1 MRTNTR
7 SGTTPTSTDTPLHD
21 APFPVADRR
30 DRERRVN
37 NSDKA
42 RERKRRYKSTDKG
55 AENKRRQED
64 REYLAREFIAWDGE
78 GFTDDSGTHLYT
90 LLASSDGDRTENV
103 NGIGTADAFELL
115 LSCKRRN
122 PRAIMVGYGLG
133 YDVNM
138 ILRDLTTD
146 LLHRLYKTGSVR
158 WLWYR
163 IAWRDGK
170 TFRVERD
177 GVSVTLYDV
186 ISFFQC
192 SFVKACDQYLGTEWE
207 NRAQIIAGKAARG
220 SFTAEDAEAV
230 ADYNA
235 AELRNLVRLMEEL
248 RLRLFRVGMLIRRWD
263 GPGAVAAQLMSNQ
276 NVKAHMRSESDD
288 DIRRAVR
295 TAYAGGRFEVMQFGH
310 VLDNAYEYDVNSAY
324 PSALRELPSL
334 ADGTWQHVNGDP
346 GDQPFAIYRV
356 QFSGYAMFC
365 DPSPFWIRTRLG
377 TIHYPRI
384 GEGWYWSP
392 EVAAVRKYRPDTFAV
407 VEAYVFEPA
416 TDVKPFAFVEP
427 LYLKRQALKRG
438 GDGAHVG
445 IKLGLNSLYGKL
457 AQQVGWRP
465 ARNGKPAKLPPF
477 HQLEYAG
484 FVTSHCRAAVWSAIA
499 SDPGNVIAFE
509 TDAVF
514 TRKPIDVPI
523 GSGLG
528 QFELTE
534 FSSLTYVKS
543 GTYFGTL
550 TDGTEVSKTRGVDL
564 GTLTRADVVNAWEQN
579 EKEAVAQSTRFNG
592 AGIAL
597 TQGMHKWRRWET
609 SEKHVYL
616 GPQGK
621 RIHYDCAECAGYDG
635 FKLGIWHAS
644 ECAYYG
650 FAVSEPFPIEWET
663 DSAVSTEYAE
673 LRRTVE
679 YHDWN

>member
-1 MRTNTR
+1 MTR
-7 SGTTPTSTDTPLHD
+7 ISTATPSLDA
-21 APFPVADRR
+21 APFPSADRGA
-30 DRERRVN
+30 RERRY
-37 NSDKA
+37 SA
-42 RERKRRYKSTDKG
+42 TERGRQRKRDYKRTDKG
-55 AENKRRQED
+55 AANKRRQED
-64 REYLAREFIAWDGE
+64 REYLSREFIAWDGE
-78 GFTDDSGTHLYT
+78 GFTDDSGEHLYT
-90 LLASSDGDRTENV
+90 LLASSDGDRVENV

-115 LSCKRRN
+115 LACKRRN

-138 ILRDLTTD
+138 ILRDLTPD

-170 TFRVERD
+170 TFRVTRD
-177 GVSVTLYDV
+177 DISVTLYDV

-192 SFVKACDQYLGTEWE
+192 SFVKACDQYLGTDWE
-207 NRAQIIAGKAARG
+207 SRAQIIAGKAARG
-220 SFTAEDAEAV
+220 SFTAEDSEAV

-276 NVKAHMRSESDD
+276 NVKEHMRSEDD
-288 DIRRAVR
+288 ESVRIAVR

-334 ADGTWQHVNGDP
+334 ADGRWEHVTGDP
-346 GDQPFAIYRV
+346 GDMPFAIYRV
-356 QFSGYAMFC
+356 QFSGYGMFC

-392 EVAAVRKYRPDTFAV
+392 EVAAARKYRPDTFAV
-407 VEAYVFEPA
+407 VEAYVFHPA

-465 ARNGKPAKLPPF
+465 AKNGRPEKLPPF

-499 SDPGNVIAFE
+499 DDPANVIAFE

-523 GSGLG
+523 GSALG

-534 FSSLTYVKS
+534 FASLTYVKS

-564 GTLTRADVVNAWEQN
+564 GTLTRTDVVSAWERN
-579 EKEAVAQSTRFNG
+579 DKEAVAQSTRFNG

-609 SEKHVYL
+609 AEKHVYL

-635 FKLGIWHAS
+635 FKLGVWHAS
-644 ECAYYG
+644 ECPFYG
-650 FAVSEPFPIEWET
+650 FAISEPFPIEWET
-663 DSAVSTEYAE
+663 DSTVSTEYAE